1 MMSRARLIPLGFL
14 LLIALGCQRAAPPP
28 VPSTLPEPTAQHSA
42 EELKRVID
50 RYWAGWLLLNPTQ
63 ASRIGDRRLDGQ
75 LEDSL
80 SLQYL
85 ADSLALERTALTG
98 LESVSTTGMDAGL
111 ALNLQIFKYER
122 EVAIQGFVY
131 PQELL
136 ALNPFEGMP
145 LDVALMGAGNGVH
158 AFADARGYED
168 WLRRIDGF
176 ERWSHTAIDN
186 LREGERRGYLLPR
199 SLVDRLLLQLA
210 ELAQDRNTN
219 PFYAPLREFAAG
231 VPAADRPA
239 ITQRMNAAIKDKL
252 LPAYQSL
259 HDFLRNEYAPR
270 VRASNGLSALPM
282 GEAWYAYCVRR
293 ATTTSMTP
301 TQVHALGVTE
311 VERARA
317 RLQDAAA
324 QSGFAGNLPAFFE
337 FLARDPRFYG
347 QSAQQILDA
356 YNALKA
362 QVTTAAPTLFET
374 APIAA
379 LEVRA
384 LEDFRKAAEPA
395 ARYGAGFAQGKPVGI
410 FYVNTGDPGSRP
422 TFATVAQFLN
432 QGIPGLHYQGAVQ
445 RERAEL
451 PPFRRFGTVD
461 AFAQGWG
468 AYAESLGDELGVNV
482 DPYQRLGALVSELRR
497 AARLVADSGLHAK
510 GWSRQQ
516 TIDYLRAQT
525 PLSDNDAAL
534 EVDRMLAMPGR
545 ALAAEVAELNFKALR
560 ARASATLGSRFD
572 IRAFHAELLK
582 DGGMPLEVLDAKM
595 DRWIK
600 TKAYNPPQ

>member
-1 MMSRARLIPLGFL
+1 MS
-14 LLIALGCQRAAPPP
+14 
-28 VPSTLPEPTAQHSA
+28 VPAPTAKQSA
-42 EELKRVID
+42 EELKHVIE
-50 RYWAGWLLLNPTQ
+50 RYWEAWLALNPTQ

-85 ADSLALERTALTG
+85 ADSLALERTAMAG
-98 LESVSTTGMDAGL
+98 LNAVSTTGLDAGS

-122 EVAIQGFVY
+122 EIAMQGAVY

-136 ALNPFEGMP
+136 ALNPFDGMQ
-145 LDVALMGAGNGVH
+145 LEFAIMGSGNGVH
-158 AFADARGYED
+158 AFADARGYAD

-176 ERWSHTAIDN
+176 VRWSQTAIDN

-199 SLVDRLLLQLA
+199 ALLDRLLPQLA
-210 ELAQDRNTN
+210 ELAQDRSSN
-219 PFYAPLREFAAG
+219 PFYAPVHGFASG

-239 ITQRMNAAIKDKL
+239 ISQRMSAAIKDKL
-252 LPAYQSL
+252 LPAYQRL
-259 HDFLRNEYAPR
+259 HDFLRKEYAPR

-301 TQVHALGVTE
+301 TQVHALGAAE

-317 RLQDAAA
+317 RLLDAAA

-347 QSAQQILDA
+347 QSAQQLLDA
-356 YNALKA
+356 FIALKT
-362 QVTTAAPTLFET
+362 QVTAAAPTLFE
-374 APIAA
+374 AVPVADLDI
-379 LEVRA
+379 RA
-384 LEDFRKAAEPA
+384 LEDFRTAAAPA
-395 ARYGAGFAQGKPVGI
+395 AVYGTGFAQGKPVGI
-410 FYVNTGDPGSRP
+410 VYVNTGEPGSRP
-422 TFATVAQFLN
+422 TFSTVSSFLN
-432 QGIPGLHYQGAVQ
+432 QGIPGLHYQSVVQ
-445 RERAEL
+445 RERTEL
-451 PPFRRFGTVD
+451 PPFRRFGAVD
-461 AFAQGWG
+461 AFAQGWA
-468 AYAESLGDELGVNV
+468 AYAESLGDELGVNL
-482 DPYQRLGALVSELRR
+482 DPYQRVGALVSELRR
-497 AARLVADSGLHAK
+497 AVRVVADSGLHAK

-516 TIDYLRAQT
+516 TIDYLRAQL
-525 PLSDNDAAL
+525 PISDSDAAL

-545 ALAAEVAELNFKALR
+545 ALAGEVAELKFKALR
-560 ARASATLGSRFD
+560 ARASSALGSRFD
-572 IRAFHAELLK
+572 IRAFHTELLR
-582 DGGMPLEVLDAKM
+582 DGAMPLEVLDAKM